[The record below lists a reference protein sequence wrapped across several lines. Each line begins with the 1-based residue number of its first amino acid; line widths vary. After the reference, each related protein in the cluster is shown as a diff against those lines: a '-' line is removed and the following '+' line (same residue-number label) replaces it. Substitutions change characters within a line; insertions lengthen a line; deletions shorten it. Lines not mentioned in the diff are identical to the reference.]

1 MKSLEKKN
9 LQTGGFR
16 SVMAASSPD
25 DFRFV
30 ECSSPFSEISHASTA
45 ACSPSRHAACSSSP
59 CSPSPEPEC
68 CTVYSSRTPALVHQ
82 RTESAQNPPRIKIE
96 CFSTDTTSDSHLI
109 ELDWSAAPRSSSP
122 SLRDMEW
129 TPATLPAANHPR
141 GKGLWEDIL
150 PEANAVSCE
159 PSGGT
164 DVSSDSNAAGMLSMS
179 DEELIASLAGC
190 AAPAAQHTPHEEPH
204 LSKSRTSS
212 RAEVP
217 AEQSIILHVDDEAA
231 APDSQT
237 CCEFLHL
244 EGCANDALRE
254 VEKKIKFT

>member
-1 MKSLEKKN
+1 
-9 LQTGGFR
+9 
-16 SVMAASSPD
+16 
-25 DFRFV
+25 
-30 ECSSPFSEISHASTA
+30 
-45 ACSPSRHAACSSSP
+45 
-59 CSPSPEPEC
+59 
-68 CTVYSSRTPALVHQ
+68 
-82 RTESAQNPPRIKIE
+82 
-96 CFSTDTTSDSHLI
+96 
-109 ELDWSAAPRSSSP
+109 
-122 SLRDMEW
+122 
-129 TPATLPAANHPR
+129 
-141 GKGLWEDIL
+141 
-150 PEANAVSCE
+150 
-159 PSGGT
+159 
-164 DVSSDSNAAGMLSMS
+164 MLSMS

>member
-1 MKSLEKKN
+1 
-9 LQTGGFR
+9 
-16 SVMAASSPD
+16 
-25 DFRFV
+25 
-30 ECSSPFSEISHASTA
+30 
-45 ACSPSRHAACSSSP
+45 
-59 CSPSPEPEC
+59 
-68 CTVYSSRTPALVHQ
+68 
-82 RTESAQNPPRIKIE
+82 
-96 CFSTDTTSDSHLI
+96 
-109 ELDWSAAPRSSSP
+109 
-122 SLRDMEW
+122 MEW
-129 TPATLPAANHPR
+129 TPATVPAANHPR

-217 AEQSIILHVDDEAA
+217 AEQSIILHVDDEAVS
-231 APDSQT
+231 PDCQT

-244 EGCANDALRE
+244 EGFANDAQRE
-254 VEKKIKFT
+254 VNFFFLSFLDLLVQTYQY